1 MKIINFDNA
10 ATTLIDE
17 TIEKEYRALLNE
29 HFYNPSSPHRGGYE
43 VKRKIDA
50 SRDAILKNL
59 NLSKNDYKVVFT
71 SGATEANNLAILG
84 VARRYKNRGKHLI
97 TTSIEHPSV
106 LRVFYYLRDEEG
118 FRLSILEPDQNGI
131 VSLEKLMAAIDDETI
146 LVSIM
151 ATNNEVGS
159 LNDVEGMTQIIRKY
173 PKCFFHVDVAQAI
186 AHRKLNYNLF
196 DLFSFSAHKINGL
209 KGSGALIMKSKIS
222 LAPMIFGGEQEF
234 GMRSG
239 TEDAEKDIVL
249 SSTIRLAIDKLNS
262 KYAMIKTM
270 HDHLYDSLV
279 KLEDDIIMNSPR
291 DGSPFI
297 VNFSLKNK
305 RASVLV
311 EALSNAGIY
320 VSTSSACSAK
330 LAKESY
336 VIKAMFADE
345 RRAKNSI
352 RISLGYDNTMDE
364 IDTFL
369 NTLEK
374 ILKEIMQND

>member
-17 TIEKEYRALLNE
+17 TIKKEYQILLDE
-29 HFYNPSSPHRGGYE
+29 HFCNPSSPHRGGYE

-50 SRDAILKNL
+50 SRDDILKSL
-59 NLSKNDYKVVFT
+59 NLSKNDFKVIFT

-84 VARRYKNRGKHLI
+84 VARRYKKRGKHLI

-106 LRVFYYLRDEEG
+106 LRVFYHLRDEEG
-118 FRLSILEPDQNGI
+118 FKLSILEPDEKGV
-131 VSLEKLMAAIDDETI
+131 VSINELATVLNDETI

-159 LNDVEGMTQIIRKY
+159 LNDVEEMSKIIQKY

-186 AHRKLNYNLF
+186 AHRNLNYNFF
-196 DLFSFSAHKINGL
+196 DLISFSAHKINGL
-209 KGSGALIMKSKIS
+209 KGSGALIMKSKIT
-222 LAPMIFGGEQEF
+222 LAPIAFGGEQEF
-234 GMRSG
+234 GIRSG

-249 SSTIRLAIDKLNS
+249 SSTIRLAMDKFNT
-262 KYAMIKTM
+262 KYNFVKDM
-270 HDHLYDSLV
+270 HDHLYDGLV
-279 KLEDDIIMNSPR
+279 KLEDEIVLNSPR
-291 DGSPFI
+291 DSSPFI

-311 EALSNAGIY
+311 EALSNEGIY
-320 VSTSSACSAK
+320 VSTSSACSSK

-336 VIKAMFADE
+336 VIRAMFDDE
-345 RRAKNSI
+345 KRARNSI
-352 RISLGYDNTMDE
+352 RISLGYDNTMEE
-364 IDTFL
+364 INFFL
-369 NTLEK
+369 VVLEK
-374 ILKEIMQND
+374 LLKEIR